1 MTDYFAN
8 NLSKLEPYLVKSGNY
23 YSDGVEYPVFKSRN
37 PTNGRADV
45 FAADSRGG
53 LVVVEC
59 KLETATYRTVG
70 QIAAYV
76 GALRERF
83 PKSSVRIRAF
93 IVCRVA
99 SPMLWYAL
107 RELPNIN
114 VSVFTYDD
122 DRSVSRVKPPRRPR
136 QTKAPSP

>member
-1 MTDYFAN
+1 MTYHFAN
-8 NLSKLEPYLVKSGNY
+8 NLSKLEPYLVRSGNY
-23 YSDGVEYPVFKSRN
+23 ESDGVEYPVFKRRN
-37 PTNGRADV
+37 PTHGRADV
-45 FAADSRGG
+45 FAADSKGG

-59 KLETATYRTVG
+59 KLETATYCTVG

-93 IVCRVA
+93 IVCRTV
-99 SPMLWYAL
+99 SPLLWYAV
-107 RELPNIN
+107 RELPNIK

-122 DRSVSRVKPPRRPR
+122 DRSVTRVKSPLSRRS
-136 QTKAPSP
+136 PSPQT